1 MSQRLLSEEAL
12 SQIGMVSRQ
21 RRGLVTAYDIAKFC
35 SGIGEEGAEHFDEAA
50 ARAMGYPGI
59 VAPPTFPAL
68 TTRPVPLRSGYLAD
82 GQYDD
87 VAPPGLGH
95 LQTMLGGQDWTVHRL
110 ARVGE
115 EIEERRTVLSMDE
128 REGKTGPMGIVRSE
142 QAFTTPHGE
151 PIETLIT
158 TLILRVPPPA
168 IARRDAPAP
177 EQDVVM
183 TDLPEAGPDQLVVQP
198 DMIQSFLFN
207 AAIWAVHRIHWDIPY
222 ARSEGLPSTLI
233 VGWNLA
239 NFMARLGKKVA
250 PAGKRLNRIDLSYRA
265 IAHPGDILTCT
276 AGAADEDGFRAVDM
290 KNNRGTTNV
299 IGRLGWT

>member
-12 SQIGMVSRQ
+12 SQIGTVSRQ

-35 SGIGEEGAEHFDEAA
+35 SGIGEEGAEHFDDAA
-50 ARAMGYPGI
+50 AQAMGYPGI

-68 TTRPVPLRSGYLAD
+68 TTRPVPPRSGYLAD

-110 ARVGE
+110 ARVGDV
-115 EIEERRTVLSMDE
+115 IEERRTVLSMDE

-142 QAFTTPHGE
+142 QAFATADGE
-151 PIETLIT
+151 PIETLIS
-158 TLILRVPPPA
+158 TLILRVPPPKISGREA
-168 IARRDAPAP
+168 LAR
-177 EQDVVM
+177 DVESAA
-183 TDLPEAGPDQLVVQP
+183 TILPEAGPNQLVVQP

-222 ARSEGLPSTLI
+222 AQSEGLPSTLI

-239 NFMARLGKKVA
+239 NFVARLGKKVA
-250 PAGKRLNRIDLSYRA
+250 PEGKRLNRIDLSYRA
-265 IAHPGDILTCT
+265 IAHPGDMLTCE
-276 AGAADEDGFRAVDM
+276 AGDFDTYGLRAVHM
-290 KNNRGTTNV
+290 KNQHGVTNV
-299 IGRLGWT
+299 VGRLGWI